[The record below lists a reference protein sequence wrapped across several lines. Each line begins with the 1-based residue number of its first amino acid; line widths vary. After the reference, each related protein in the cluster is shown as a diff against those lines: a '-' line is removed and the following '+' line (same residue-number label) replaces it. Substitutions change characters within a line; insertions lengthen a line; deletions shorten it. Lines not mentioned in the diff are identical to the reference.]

1 MPTSWPRWVP
11 WRVANARC
19 WRLFRDFQRVVVRRK
34 GTELTEE
41 QARRRHAPSS
51 TTAAGLLKHL
61 ALVEHNWFV
70 RVLGQPPSVLPG
82 PEISFAVGE
91 EETVAGLITAYEA
104 ACARHGRARPGTRS
118 IMWCHTSG
126 RARPRP
132 GDALGPTAA
141 CTGGV
146 LGASVWLPEGEGR
159 VRAEPAGGVRGV
171 AGGGAGS
178 AHGVGGS
185 QGRRRA
191 ARRG

>member
-1 MPTSWPRWVP
+1 M
-11 WRVANARC
+11 ANARC
-19 WRLFRDFQRVVVRRK
+19 WRLFRDFQRGVVRRK

-159 VRAEPAGGVRGV
+159 VRAGPAGGVRGV